1 MEKVGAANED
11 YARWLLNDAEI
22 RASARRQL
30 KFGLP
35 VLVVT
40 MLAAA
45 FAFGNPPS
53 SSSEV
58 PNSHHLP
65 RIAPVYPGSMIG

>member
-1 MEKVGAANED
+1 MNKTVVANED
-11 YARWLLNDAEI
+11 YAQWLLNDAEI

-35 VLVVT
+35 VLVAT

-45 FAFGNPPS
+45 FAFGNPSISRP
-53 SSSEV
+53 V
-58 PNSHHLP
+58 QPASHHMP
-65 RIAPVYPGSMIG
+65 KIMPVYPSSMVG